1 MVGGGSPLRSA
12 SAWEAEASWGRKR
25 RKKCFD
31 FLASSCLSHYNE
43 FRPHQGIGIGNK
55 PLTGNWPEVDE
66 PLAAGEQIVCIEELG
81 GVLKRY
87 ERRAA

>member
-1 MVGGGSPLRSA
+1 MRSIGD
-12 SAWEAEASWGRKR
+12 ECLNHFIVFG
-25 RKKCFD
+25 KKHFD
-31 FLASSCLSHYNE
+31 YLVSSYLSFYNMA
-43 FRPHQGIGIGNK
+43 RPHQGVDIGNR

>member
-1 MVGGGSPLRSA
+1 MDPRRILLLAVILPRPMPGPAVVALGARYSSQAGTGG
-12 SAWEAEASWGRKR
+12 
-25 RKKCFD
+25 
-31 FLASSCLSHYNE
+31 
-43 FRPHQGIGIGNK
+43 GIGNR

>member
-1 MVGGGSPLRSA
+1 MRSIRY
-12 SAWEAEASWGRKR
+12 ECLNHFIVFG
-25 RKKCFD
+25 KKHFD
-31 FLASSCLSHYNE
+31 FLVQSYLEFYNTA
-43 FRPHQGIGIGNK
+43 RPHQGVDIGNR
-55 PLTGNWPEVDE
+55 PLTGKWPEVDD